1 MHISWPYRF
10 LKHFSNNREGLTKI
24 AATLSGLLFLA
35 GCGGLH
41 SSSGSSGVTQEST
54 LSKVSCSSASM
65 TGAGADACTVSLTAA
80 APGGGLAVHL
90 SSSSESVTVPA
101 SVMVAANATSAGFM
115 ASVASVSTTQTATLS
130 ASVGSAS
137 STFALQIS
145 PAIFPSDATPTL
157 SVSTSSVNFGDVQT
171 GQSGN
176 QTVIL
181 SSTGS
186 APVTITGTP
195 VTGSSFSVSGVT
207 MPATLN
213 PGQTATLTLQFSSPS
228 VSTFTGVLTI
238 ISNSSQGNLVV
249 NMNAVGVAAPNAP
262 VAPAA
267 PAVNQV
273 SCSNASITGA
283 GSDACTVSLTAAAP
297 AGGFAV
303 SLASS
308 NAAVT
313 VPASVMVQSNA
324 TNASFTASVAPV
336 TSPQTATLTASANSI
351 AATVGLQLNASTPT
365 LGVNTTS
372 VNFGNVQTGQSAT
385 QTITL
390 SSTGTA
396 PVTISSLS
404 VAGSLFTAVGITVPA
419 TLNPGQLATVTL
431 QFTSPHVSS
440 FTGVLTIASN
450 SSQGNIVV
458 NMSAAGV
465 ATLTVGTVSCTNASM
480 TGSGSDA
487 CTVNLTGAAPAG
499 GMAVSLASNN
509 AAVTVPATVTVPA
522 SSTST
527 AFTATVSSV
536 TSSQTATLTG
546 SAGGAFGTFA
556 LQLTPALATLS
567 VNATSISFGNISLN
581 NPSTQSITLT
591 SSGSTPVT
599 INSATITGTGYSM
612 SGASFPLKLNAGQTA
627 TLSVQ
632 FDPTTNGAVTGQL
645 TFSSNSSSGAT
656 TAISL
661 TGTGVA
667 YSVALTWDA
676 PTGSGDPVVG
686 YDVYRAVQGSTTYQ
700 KINASAVTQTAYT
713 DSTVQVGG
721 AYVYYV
727 TSVDSSGS
735 QSTPSNDS
743 TVDIP

>member
-1 MHISWPYRF
+1 MASAIWW
-10 LKHFSNNREGLTKI
+10 
-24 AATLSGLLFLA
+24 
-35 GCGGLH
+35 
-41 SSSGSSGVTQEST
+41 ST
-54 LSKVSCSSASM
+54 
-65 TGAGADACTVSLTAA
+65 
-80 APGGGLAVHL
+80 
-90 SSSSESVTVPA
+90 SSSSRS
-101 SVMVAANATSAGFM
+101 
-115 ASVASVSTTQTATLS
+115 
-130 ASVGSAS
+130 
-137 STFALQIS
+137 
-145 PAIFPSDATPTL
+145 TL
-157 SVSTSSVNFGDVQT
+157 SVSTNNVNFGDVQT
-171 GQSGN
+171 GQSAN
-176 QTVIL
+176 QTLTL
-181 SSTGS
+181 SSTGT
-186 APVTITGTP
+186 APVTITGVP
-195 VTGSSFSVSGVT
+195 VTGSSFSVSGGTV
-207 MPATLN
+207 PATLN
-213 PGQTATLTLQFSSPS
+213 PGQTATLTLQFSSSS

-238 ISNSSQGNLVV
+238 TSNSSRGNLVV
-249 NMNAVGVAAPNAP
+249 NMSAAGVAIPIAP

-267 PAVNQV
+267 PAVSQV
-273 SCSNASITGA
+273 SCSNASMTGT
-283 GSDACTVSLTAAAP
+283 GSDACTVSLTGAAP

-313 VPASVMVQSNA
+313 VPASVMVVANA
-324 TNASFTASVAPV
+324 TNASFIASVSYV

-351 AATVGLQLNASTPT
+351 ATTVGLQLNAATPT

-372 VNFGNVQTGQSAT
+372 VNFGNVQTGQSAS
-385 QTITL
+385 QTIPL

-404 VAGSLFTAVGITVPA
+404 VAGSLFSAAGITVPA
-419 TLNPGQLATVTL
+419 TLNPGQTATLTL

-440 FTGVLTIASN
+440 FTGVLTITSN

-458 NMSAAGV
+458 NMTAAGV

-487 CTVNLTGAAPAG
+487 CTVSLTEAAPAG
-499 GMAVSLASNN
+499 GMAVSLASSDS
-509 AAVTVPATVTVPA
+509 AVIVPASVTVPANA
-522 SSTST
+522 TS
-527 AFTATVSSV
+527 AIFTATVSSV
-536 TSSQTATLTG
+536 ASSQTATLTA
-546 SAGGAFGTFA
+546 SAGGASGTFA

-567 VNATSISFGNISLN
+567 VNATSISFGNVSLN

-591 SSGSTPVT
+591 SSGTVPVT
-599 INSATITGTGYSM
+599 VNSASITGAGYTM

-645 TFSSNSSSGAT
+645 TFSSNSSSGGT
-656 TAISL
+656 TAIGL
-661 TGTGVA
+661 TGTGIA
-667 YSVALTWDA
+667 YSVDLTWDA

-686 YDVYRAVQGSTTYQ
+686 YDVYRAIQGSATYQ
-700 KINASAVTQTAYT
+700 KINTSVVTQAAYT

-735 QSTPSNDS
+735 QSTPSNDY

>member
-1 MHISWPYRF
+1 
-10 LKHFSNNREGLTKI
+10 
-24 AATLSGLLFLA
+24 
-35 GCGGLH
+35 
-41 SSSGSSGVTQEST
+41 
-54 LSKVSCSSASM
+54 
-65 TGAGADACTVSLTAA
+65 
-80 APGGGLAVHL
+80 
-90 SSSSESVTVPA
+90 
-101 SVMVAANATSAGFM
+101 
-115 ASVASVSTTQTATLS
+115 
-130 ASVGSAS
+130 
-137 STFALQIS
+137 
-145 PAIFPSDATPTL
+145 
-157 SVSTSSVNFGDVQT
+157 
-171 GQSGN
+171 
-176 QTVIL
+176 
-181 SSTGS
+181 
-186 APVTITGTP
+186 
-195 VTGSSFSVSGVT
+195 
-207 MPATLN
+207 
-213 PGQTATLTLQFSSPS
+213 
-228 VSTFTGVLTI
+228 LTI

-249 NMNAVGVAAPNAP
+249 NMNAVGVAAPIAP

-267 PAVNQV
+267 PTVSQV

-303 SLASS
+303 SLTSS

-313 VPASVMVQSNA
+313 VPASVMVQANA
-324 TNASFTASVAPV
+324 TNGSFTASVAPV

-351 AATVGLQLNASTPT
+351 AATVSLQLNASTPT

-390 SSTGTA
+390 SSTGNA
-396 PVTISSLS
+396 SVTISGLS
-404 VAGSLFTAVGITVPA
+404 VAGSLFSAAGISVPA
-419 TLNPGQLATVTL
+419 TLNPGQTATVTL
-431 QFTSPHVSS
+431 HFTSPSVSN

-465 ATLTVGTVSCTNASM
+465 ATLTVGTVSCTNASI
-480 TGSGSDA
+480 TGAGSDA
-487 CTVNLTGAAPAG
+487 CKVNLTGAAPAG
-499 GMAVSLASNN
+499 GMAVSLASSN

-522 SSTST
+522 SATSA

-536 TSSQTATLTG
+536 TSSQTATLTAR
-546 SAGGAFGTFA
+546 AGGASGTFA

-567 VNATSISFGNISLN
+567 VNATSIPFGNVSLN

-591 SSGSTPVT
+591 SSGTMPVT
-599 INSATITGTGYSM
+599 VNSATITGTGYTM
-612 SGASFPLKLNAGQTA
+612 SGASFPLTLNAGQTA

-686 YDVYRAVQGSTTYQ
+686 YDVYRAVQGNTTYQ
-700 KINASAVTQTAYT
+700 KINTSLLTQTAYT

-735 QSTPSNDS
+735 QSTPSNDA